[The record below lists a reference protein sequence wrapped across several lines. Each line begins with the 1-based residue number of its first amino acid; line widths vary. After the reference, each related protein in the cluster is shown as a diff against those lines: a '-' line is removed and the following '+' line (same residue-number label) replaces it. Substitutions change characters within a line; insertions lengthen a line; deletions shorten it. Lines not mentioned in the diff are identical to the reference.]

1 MGPCVPLRM
10 KKIGEDECE
19 REKKCTFLK
28 YSICGEKKM
37 NNLMITISG
46 FISFSQDQSKD
57 IITKGS

>member
-1 MGPCVPLRM
+1 M